1 MAILNKHN
9 ERLVGVLHETESTE
23 IVVLCH
29 GFQSSKEF
37 NIMIN
42 IASALEYQGIS
53 AFRFD
58 FAGNGESEGSLQF
71 GNEFREAEDLRAV
84 IEYFTGA
91 NRTVAAILGHSK
103 VDSLPITGR
112 NAGGNVVL
120 LYASKYHDIPSVVNV
135 SGRYDLKRGI
145 EQRLGKE
152 VLERI
157 ERDGYVNI
165 KNKKGEFDFKVTKES
180 LMERLNTNMHEACL
194 SIDKRCRVLIVHG
207 SVDEVIPVEDASEF
221 AKIIPN
227 NRLQIIEGADHVYTS
242 HQEELVSVVLPFI
255 KEQCLQ
261 QGKNAS
267 E

>member
-1 MAILNKHN
+1 MVILNKHN
-9 ERLVGVLHETESTE
+9 ERLVGVFHETESTE

-42 IASALEYQGIS
+42 IASALENQGIS

-58 FAGNGESEGSLQF
+58 FAGNGESEGSFQF

-103 VDSLPITGR
+103 
-112 NAGGNVVL
+112 GGNVVL

-242 HQEELVSVVLPFI
+242 HQEELVSIVLPFI

>member
-1 MAILNKHN
+1 MAQNPAKQRKMAILNKHN

-103 VDSLPITGR
+103 
-112 NAGGNVVL
+112 GGNVVL